1 MARVTRDTNS
11 GLQLTGELASSV
23 SWVPNPDKLE
33 LAPKG
38 ENTYYFRHGQMLER
52 WPVLTD
58 GWAEAVEVTRL
69 AQVDRTPGAATFGR

>member
-1 MARVTRDTNS
+1 MRAVTRDATS

-38 ENTYYFRHGQMLER
+38 ENTYYFRHGQILER
-52 WPVLTD
+52 WPILED
-58 GWAEAVEVTRL
+58 EWAAAVETTRL

>member
-1 MARVTRDTNS
+1 MTRDATN
-11 GLQLTGELASSV
+11 GLQMTGEMGPSV

-38 ENTYYFRHGQMLER
+38 ENTRFFRHGQTLER
-52 WPVLTD
+52 WPILTEE
-58 GWAEAVEVTRL
+58 WAEAVETTRI